1 MQQSPFN
8 LHQPGLVL
16 LIGLAGSTLPGV
28 SQAGSGMDVNL
39 TANIVNNT
47 CQLSVENG
55 GEIYL
60 PTVARDWFYN
70 RDKSDRLTPTDD
82 EAGTPFTIHV
92 DNCYAGG
99 GEGADINQL
108 KFSFSPQNGFW
119 SNQNQVFKNDATAG
133 AAENVGIVIFSEK
146 YKTNVLKSD
155 GTSNVIYDVAGSSE
169 SYIKDYGFYARY
181 QNVGTVTS
189 GTVMSSVLVNV
200 SYE

>member
-16 LIGLAGSTLPGV
+16 LIGLAGSILPGV

-39 TANIVNNT
+39 TANILNNT

-55 GEIYL
+55 GEIFL

-70 RDKSDRLTPTDD
+70 NDKSDRLSPTDD

-92 DNCYAGG
+92 DNCYASST
-99 GEGADINQL
+99 EGATINQL

-119 SNQNQVFKNDATAG
+119 ANHNQVFKNDATAG
-133 AAENVGIVIFSEK
+133 AAENVGIVIFSDTF
-146 YKTNVLKSD
+146 KTNVLNSD
-155 GTSNVIYDVAGSSE
+155 GTSNVIYDVNGSSE

-181 QNVGTVTS
+181 QNVGTITS
-189 GTVMSSVLVNV
+189 GIVMSNVLVNV